1 VNPVAFTLLVSVAF
15 HVVAIASGYA
25 IREMLPRPILL
36 PSPPPAEIEIVDVVE
51 VPDVA
56 PMEVAMVD
64 ADTIK
69 NLVTIDPVVPTEET
83 METARPKAIAK
94 GASASAAVTVG
105 EIEAPM
111 IDGPRTV
118 NPLFAMRNGRQIDL
132 RLRPGMHD
140 ALDHVPAGTTP
151 QTEVLPSGQLEP
163 SGGGTYRSNQGV
175 FTAKVGRD
183 GSVSLKNAR
192 NLRIALPD
200 PRKIP
205 GAISDWAAK
214 EDKIPN
220 DPEKVAINNNRAP
233 DQDTRPDHGKTYKVL
248 GGGFDIT
255 DAIMRRKK
263 VDPYAAAKLRYLD
276 STRDERVQIGNRY
289 KREQLA
295 QSAQLM
301 QKTLDWLWA
310 SKVDLAARKQALFEL
325 WDDCAEVG
333 SDAMVEGGKAARA
346 LVVGAIRAR
355 LTGADAYTAAELAA
369 FNKRRQSKAV
379 FEPYR

>member
-1 VNPVAFTLLVSVAF
+1 
-15 HVVAIASGYA
+15 
-25 IREMLPRPILL
+25 
-36 PSPPPAEIEIVDVVE
+36 
-51 VPDVA
+51 
-56 PMEVAMVD
+56 
-64 ADTIK
+64 
-69 NLVTIDPVVPTEET
+69 
-83 METARPKAIAK
+83 
-94 GASASAAVTVG
+94 
-105 EIEAPM
+105 
-111 IDGPRTV
+111 
-118 NPLFAMRNGRQIDL
+118 
-132 RLRPGMHD
+132 
-140 ALDHVPAGTTP
+140 
-151 QTEVLPSGQLEP
+151 
-163 SGGGTYRSNQGV
+163 
-175 FTAKVGRD
+175 
-183 GSVSLKNAR
+183 VSLKDRR
-192 NLRIALPD
+192 NLQVRVVLPK
-200 PRKIP
+200 PRDI
-205 GAISDWAAK
+205 GNAISRWYYS
-214 EDKIPN
+214 DKGPDGKRGERTLEKSVGGSI
-220 DPEKVAINNNRAP
+220 DPDDRTPTAIVP
-233 DQDTRPDHGKTYKVL
+233 VL